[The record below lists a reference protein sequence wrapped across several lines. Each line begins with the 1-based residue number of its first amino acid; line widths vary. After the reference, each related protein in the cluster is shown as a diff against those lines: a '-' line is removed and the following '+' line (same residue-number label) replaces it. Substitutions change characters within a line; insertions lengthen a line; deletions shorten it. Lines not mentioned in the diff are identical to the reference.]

1 MKKILVVDDNQEN
14 LDLIV
19 HMLATTQYEH
29 ATAKSGLEALA
40 KMEVDNYDIV
50 LSDLMMPQMD
60 GIELLEKIKSSW
72 PETEVVIITAHGS
85 VTSAVEAIKKG
96 AYSYILK
103 PFEPDDLLNEVNKV
117 SNLIDMKNENMALK
131 EELARVKHAD
141 TFIGSTPQIKAVF
154 ELIKTVANTN
164 ATILIQGE
172 SGTGKELVA
181 NAVHNN
187 SNRSN
192 APFVKVACAAL
203 SENLLES
210 ELFGHEKGSF
220 TGAVALRKGRFEYAN
235 GGTIF
240 LDEIGEISPTVQI
253 KLLRVLQEREF
264 DRVGGTKTI
273 KTDVRIVSATNRDL
287 AEAVKEGVFR
297 EDLFYRLNVI
307 QIKMPPLRERVDD
320 IPLLINYFLEKYKI
334 EVKKNIESVSEEAVA
349 KLKGYHWPGN
359 IRELQNVLE
368 RAVVLAKGKT
378 IEIED
383 LPDNIRSG
391 GQKIIDMDS
400 RNLPALKEAKQ
411 SFEKDFLEK
420 ALTINKGNISRTA
433 EMIKLARKNLQD
445 KIKIYEI
452 KISTL
457 LNKN

>member
-1 MKKILVVDDNQEN
+1 VDDNKEN

-19 HMLATTQYEH
+19 HMLMSTSYEYV
-29 ATAKSGLEALA
+29 TAQSGLEALA
-40 KMEVDNYDIV
+40 KMEADDYHIV

-72 PETEVVIITAHGS
+72 PDTEVVIITAHGS

-103 PFEPDDLLNEVNKV
+103 PFEPDDLLNEVDKV
-117 SNLIDMKNENMALK
+117 SRLIDMKNENMALK
-131 EELARVKHAD
+131 EELARVKHSD

-164 ATILIQGE
+164 ATVLIQGE

-181 NAVHNN
+181 NAIHNN
-187 SNRSN
+187 SDRNN

-273 KTDVRIVSATNRDL
+273 KTDVRIISATNRDL

-307 QIKMPPLRERVDD
+307 QIKMPPLRDRSDD
-320 IPLLINYFLEKYKI
+320 VPLLIKYFLEKYKI
-334 EVKKNIESVSEEAVA
+334 EVKKNIESVSDDAVA
-349 KLKGYHWPGN
+349 KLKGYQWPGN

-378 IEIED
+378 IEVED

-391 GQKIIDMDS
+391 DKKIIDMDFE
-400 RNLPALKEAKQ
+400 NLPALKEAKQ
-411 SFEKDFLEK
+411 SFEKEYLEK

-433 EMIKLARKNLQD
+433 DMIKLARKNLQD
-445 KIKIYEI
+445 KIKTYEI